1 MLTAGRDDRGAIVS
15 PVHALLTTYTSLKET
30 GLTNFN
36 EQQVADIRAQVEA
49 LIGLPAYY
57 EVEAATTERRS
68 GG

>member
-1 MLTAGRDDRGAIVS
+1 M
-15 PVHALLTTYTSLKET
+15 SLKET

-49 LIGLPAYY
+49 LIDLLAYY